1 MYVKRDSQ
9 SKITAISQYV
19 EGDIQEYISNDSAEL
34 NAFLAEIK
42 NSQLLTLERSDL
54 AMTRVLD
61 DVINL
66 LVDQGTFRF
75 TDLPEAAQTKLLS
88 RRELRG
94 QRQGM
99 ELLDDG
105 DDDLNI

>member
-1 MYVKRDSQ
+1 MYVKRNAEGQ
-9 SKITAISQYV
+9 LLAISAEV
-19 EGDIQEYISNDSAEL
+19 DGDIQEFIVDDAPEL
-34 NAFLAEIK
+34 QEFLSSTK
-42 NSQLLTLERSDL
+42 NKQQLTLERSDQ
-54 AMTRVLD
+54 AMARVLE
-61 DVINL
+61 DVISL
-66 LVDQGTFRF
+66 LVEQGAIRF

-105 DDDLNI
+105 DDLNI